1 MYHHPYIHMT
11 SFCGL
16 CYEITENSKKNV
28 GMGWGYL
35 CSVCITHL
43 VCTLPSLHLVSAV
56 LAFLSIHP
64 STLSE
69 SVLYTSSIHRNV
81 NSNTYRKTVPELES
95 LCLCS
100 EGMGV
105 PTCMQV

>member
-1 MYHHPYIHMT
+1 MT

-16 CYEITENSKKNV
+16 CYEITENSKKKDV
-28 GMGWGYL
+28 GMGLLEL
-35 CSVCITHL
+35 CKH
-43 VCTLPSLHLVSAV
+43 CTSCLHTAILTPVSL
-56 LAFLSIHP
+56 HP
-64 STLSE
+64 STVLE

-81 NSNTYRKTVPELES
+81 TSYTYRKTIPELES

-105 PTCMQV
+105 PVCMQV